1 MSKNLGPVH
10 YMMYEKIKFQDKI
23 TNFLLD
29 GNTEAVDKDFAPVKD
44 LPLEDLIDQDNIHGW
59 LSARIDQVEN
69 RLAKA
74 MALSANPRE
83 KMYELGKLEGEGE
96 DLSNL
101 KLVFDKLNQR
111 MLDGMPCDRALRAG
125 IDEEGNLLLIT
136 DNNLHAKYQTE
147 AINPEDSLDDTCEG
161 GHDHDHHESFEVGK
175 VSGENLKNEN
185 STYHDLRLAFI
196 EGFLEESP
204 YEVELVN
211 GINYKIKEREN

>member
-10 YMMYEKIKFQDKI
+10 YMMYDKIKFQDKI

-29 GNTEAVDKDFAPVKD
+29 GNTEAIDKDFAPVKD

-69 RLAKA
+69 RLARA
-74 MALSANPRE
+74 MALSKNPRE
-83 KMYELGKLEGEGE
+83 KMYELGKLEVKGE

-136 DNNLHAKYQTE
+136 DNNLHSKYQNE
-147 AINPEDSLDDTCEG
+147 SINPEDSLSNTCEG
-161 GHDHDHHESFEVGK
+161 GHSHDHHEAFEINKNGF
-175 VSGENLKNEN
+175 ELKEEI
-185 STYHDLRLAFI
+185 SLYHEYRY
-196 EGFLEESP
+196 EFLKGYFDNSP
-204 YEVELVN
+204 YKIDLVG
-211 GINYKIKEREN
+211 GINYRIYKK

>member
-29 GNTEAVDKDFAPVKD
+29 GNTEAIDKEFSPVSTK
-44 LPLEDLIDQDNIHGW
+44 PLEDLIDQDNIHGW

-83 KMYELGKLEGEGE
+83 KMHELGKLEGKDE

-136 DNNLHAKYQTE
+136 DNNLHDKYQKE
-147 AINPEDSLDDTCEG
+147 AIDPQSSLDDTCKG

-175 VSGENLKNEN
+175 VSGENLKKEK

-196 EGFLEESP
+196 EGFLEDSP